1 MPCFDTS
8 CRGKRAA
15 VAKAWALKTAL
26 CYGYSLLPSSPAQRP
41 CLPGCCPEL
50 RPGPAYDSD
59 RDPWSGGP
67 GPQPSRWSYTCQRDV
82 SLGAGQHSAR
92 WPPSQPLPI
101 LFNCRHQCAPPAP
114 PPLHSTWLPCPLPH
128 SLATPTPPIPPLHLV
143 WRSPLPRLPSFP
155 HLVLPAPTPAP
166 NPRHPLPAL
175 SSVARQRPI
184 PIGPHTRSYAPL
196 CLPASS
202 PLLNHCPRPAIH
214 HSLL

>member
-1 MPCFDTS
+1 MTLT
-8 CRGKRAA
+8 GTLGRAA
-15 VAKAWALKTAL
+15 RARSRRGGRIPASATLAWAPDSTQPVGHLAN
-26 CYGYSLLPSSPAQRP
+26 P
-41 CLPGCCPEL
+41 CLYSSTV
-50 RPGPAYDSD
+50 AI
-59 RDPWSGGP
+59 
-67 GPQPSRWSYTCQRDV
+67 
-82 SLGAGQHSAR
+82 SA
-92 WPPSQPLPI
+92 P
-101 LFNCRHQCAPPAP
+101 PPAP

-184 PIGPHTRSYAPL
+184 PIGPHTRSYALL

-202 PLLNHCPRPAIH
+202 PLLNHCPRPAH
-214 HSLL
+214 HT